1 VSPKYSSLA
10 FDELKEQEHEQHVD
24 MHFEPELKVFVNANY
39 VTSMNSFSSV
49 PANREKVEQITGR
62 ITVSF

>member
-10 FDELKEQEHEQHVD
+10 FDELKEQEFETLA
-24 MHFEPELKVFVNANY
+24 MANFEPTLQVIINGRSLAN
-39 VTSMNSFSSV
+39 SLSSAMTEHSDV
-49 PANREKVEQITGR
+49 VQIGGR